1 MRHASDEEPFSALAF
16 KVMTDPYVGSLTFL
30 RVYSGV
36 LKTGSYVYNSAK
48 GKRERIGRIL
58 KMHANHREDV
68 EFVRTGDIAAAVGLK
83 YTGTGDTMCDGDNPI
98 LLESM
103 QFPEPVINIAIEP
116 KTREEEEKMVVALK
130 KLSEEDPTFKSH
142 IDTESGQTII
152 SGMGE
157 LHLEVIVDRLLREW
171 KVNANIGKPQVAYRE
186 TIRRKARG
194 EGKII
199 RQTGGRCQYGHAVIE
214 VEPLEGEEDFQFE
227 DRIAGGVIPKEFIP
241 AVQSG
246 IEESILIGQLA
257 GYPLIK
263 IKVSLIDGSYHDVDS
278 SEIAFKIAGSYA
290 LRDGILKA
298 EPVLLE
304 PLMKIEVTV
313 PEEYM
318 GDVISDLN
326 ARRGD
331 IYSMEPKSGAEI
343 IKADVPLSE
352 MFGYATDLRSL
363 TQGRGTYIMQFDRY
377 SEVPKNIAQRII
389 ERRGYSKLSI

>member
-1 MRHASDEEPFSALAF
+1 M
-16 KVMTDPYVGSLTFL
+16 
-30 RVYSGV
+30 
-36 LKTGSYVYNSAK
+36 
-48 GKRERIGRIL
+48 
-58 KMHANHREDV
+58 
-68 EFVRTGDIAAAVGLK
+68 
-83 YTGTGDTMCDGDNPI
+83 
-98 LLESM
+98 
-103 QFPEPVINIAIEP
+103 
-116 KTREEEEKMVVALK
+116 
-130 KLSEEDPTFKSH
+130 
-142 IDTESGQTII
+142 
-152 SGMGE
+152 
-157 LHLEVIVDRLLREW
+157 
-171 KVNANIGKPQVAYRE
+171 
-186 TIRRKARG
+186 
-194 EGKII
+194 
-199 RQTGGRCQYGHAVIE
+199 
-214 VEPLEGEEDFQFE
+214 
-227 DRIAGGVIPKEFIP
+227 
-241 AVQSG
+241 
-246 IEESILIGQLA
+246 
-257 GYPLIK
+257 
-263 IKVSLIDGSYHDVDS
+263 DS